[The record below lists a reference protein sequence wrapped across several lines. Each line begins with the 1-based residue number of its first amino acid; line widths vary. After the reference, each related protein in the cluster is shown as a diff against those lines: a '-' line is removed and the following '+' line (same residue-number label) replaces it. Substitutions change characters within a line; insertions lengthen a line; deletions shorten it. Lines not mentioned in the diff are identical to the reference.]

1 MGQMSKTPSWTEPS
15 QDAEAASDP
24 RGDGATTFSLEEGP
38 PVISVISAAR
48 YVAAQEV
55 GRGALGAVEAV
66 TDQQLGRRVAR
77 KRLIVEGSAH
87 RERFLRE
94 TRITARLEH
103 PNIVPLYDVGTQPD
117 GSPWYTMRLL
127 PGRTLSDAM
136 ARAQSRAERHALLD
150 HVLDACQAMAYAH
163 ARGVIHR
170 DLKPENVVVGGAGE
184 TWVVDWGLAVALPGS
199 PLADGPPPRWGVAGT
214 PSTMAPEQAR
224 GEALDARA
232 DVFALGAILFELLTG
247 APLRR
252 GDAKRM
258 LEQAATAPPPTMR
271 RRNVRVHPA
280 LAAIVEKALCFE
292 PAGRYADAGALSED
306 LRAWSAGQR
315 VNAYSYSPVEAL
327 RLLYDRY
334 RWQVRVGLA
343 TLSFASVVLALAVR
357 QVRAERDHALAAE
370 RDRAQAL
377 GVVLAARASDELA
390 MGDPL
395 MASLYAAESL
405 RYADRPEARGVL
417 ARTAAMPMPTLART
431 QAAPGGCEQL
441 DLVPGGTLC
450 GSVQHISLFRP
461 GGELAWRHEAHARR
475 IAPSPDGARVA
486 VATGERLL
494 VLDARDGEV
503 LEDHALRATAVG
515 WSSDG
520 LLVGGLGGRLR
531 RGDLDDTQSD
541 AAVLCGGLMA
551 DVSWAQDNQRLGIVC
566 TNGRFG
572 VFDREGRAL
581 GLGRVDSASFTMA
594 FHPTSGR
601 LVLGSFDGLVE
612 LAAPGEAP
620 LRRFV
625 VDGGVV
631 TEARWSPD
639 GRWLAASTDQG
650 EIVVWD
656 GDTGRRLFALTGLG
670 FPGASIVFSDDS
682 RQLTTS
688 GGAGDLRVWDLP
700 APTPEWFDAE
710 LGVGFLSVDAARGLL
725 YTTDGLNRAVSWR
738 AADRRRVA
746 ELFPA
751 GSVLVT
757 PTSRGALVLTTHHGW
772 QLVDPFNGLILEQ
785 GASTKDDPIRKAWT
799 LANGDVMYALRDKP
813 DRLITFD
820 PEHPD
825 VRTERV
831 MDGPI
836 SRAWS
841 SPGGVVLALMG
852 TTLHLLDER
861 EGLALLQSLPAA
873 EDLRAATLSPDRRLL
888 VMSDAPPDLTVID
901 LQTGA
906 KHTLKGHLHYPIASL
921 WLSDTRLVTTSWDD
935 TLRVWDVPTG
945 RCIAVLAG
953 HSGRVVDVGRV
964 GDTLYSASWDRTVRA
979 WSLSVLDATPAL
991 LLERAELITG
1001 LRITDDGRT
1010 VRVED

>member
-1 MGQMSKTPSWTEPS
+1 MSKTPSFANPTY
-15 QDAEAASDP
+15 DAEASQDE
-24 RGDGATTFSLEEGP
+24 GAPGGATFSLEEGP
-38 PVISVISAAR
+38 PVIAVISGAR
-48 YVAAQEV
+48 YVTPQEV

-77 KRLIVEGSAH
+77 KRLIVEGGAH

-94 TRITARLEH
+94 TRITACLEH
-103 PNIVPLYDVGTQPD
+103 PNIVPLYDVGTNAD

-184 TWVVDWGLAVALPGS
+184 TWVVDWGLALALPGS
-199 PLADGPPPRWGVAGT
+199 PLAEGPAPRWGVAGT

-252 GDAKRM
+252 GDSRRM

-271 RRNVRVHPA
+271 RRNVHAHPA
-280 LAAIVEKALCFE
+280 LAAIVEKALSFD
-292 PAGRYADAGALSED
+292 PKGRYPDAGALSDD

-334 RWQVRVGLA
+334 RWQARVGAA
-343 TLSFASVVLALAVR
+343 TITFAAVVLALAVG

-390 MGDPL
+390 TGDPL

-431 QAAPGGCEQL
+431 QPMPGGCEHL
-441 DLVPGGTLC
+441 EILPGGTLC
-450 GSVQHISLFRP
+450 GSIHHVSLFRP
-461 GGELAWRHEAHARR
+461 GGELAWRQEVPARR
-475 IAPSPDGARVA
+475 LSPSPDGARVA
-486 VATGERLL
+486 VATGEHLL
-494 VLDARDGEV
+494 VLDARDGGV

-531 RGDLDDTQSD
+531 WRDEEQTTID
-541 AAVLCGGLMA
+541 AAKLCGGLMA
-551 DVSWAQDNQRLGIVC
+551 DISWAKDSQRVGIVC
-566 TNGRFG
+566 TNGRYG
-572 VFDREGRAL
+572 LFDRSGA
-581 GLGRVDSASFTMA
+581 GLGESRVDSASFA
-594 FHPTSGR
+594 IASHPTNGR
-601 LVLGSFDGLVE
+601 LVVGSFDGLIE
-612 LAAPGEAP
+612 LETPGAAP

-670 FPGASIVFSDDS
+670 FPGAAIVFSEDS
-682 RQLTTS
+682 RQIYTS
-688 GGAGDLRVWDLP
+688 GGASDLRVWDLP
-700 APTPEWFDAE
+700 EPTPEWFDTD
-710 LGVGFLSVDAARGLL
+710 LGVGFLSIDEARGLL
-725 YTTDGLNRAVSWR
+725 YTTDGLNRGASWR
-738 AADRRRVA
+738 ASDRRRVA
-746 ELFPA
+746 MLSAEA
-751 GSVLVT
+751 SVLVT
-757 PTSRGALVLTTHHGW
+757 PTSRGALVLTSHHGW
-772 QLVDPFNGLILEQ
+772 RVVDPFTGEVLER
-785 GASTKDDPIRKAWT
+785 GPDTVDSPIRKAWT
-799 LANGDVMYALRDKP
+799 LADGDVMYALRDKP
-813 DRLITFD
+813 DRLITFN
-820 PEHPD
+820 PERPHEH
-825 VRTERV
+825 VEHV
-831 MDGPI
+831 MEGPI

-841 SPGGVVLALMG
+841 SPGGVVLALIG
-852 TTLHLLDER
+852 ETLHLLDER
-861 EGLALLQSLPAA
+861 TNLAPIQTLPVI

-888 VMSDAPPDLTVID
+888 VMSDNPPDLTVVN

-906 KHTLKGHLHYPIASL
+906 RHTLKGHVHYPIASL
-921 WLSDTRLVTTSWDD
+921 WLSNTRLVTTSWDD
-935 TLRVWDVPTG
+935 TLRVWDVSSG
-945 RCIAVLAG
+945 RCIAVLSG
-953 HSGRVVDVGRV
+953 HSGRVVDVGRL

-979 WSLSVLDATPAL
+979 WSLAVLDATPAL
-991 LLERAELITG
+991 LLERAELTTG

>member
-1 MGQMSKTPSWTEPS
+1 MSKTPSNAEPTY
-15 QDAEAASDP
+15 DAEAPQDV
-24 RGDGATTFSLEEGP
+24 GDHGGATFSLEEGP
-38 PVISVISAAR
+38 PVLTMISGAR
-48 YVAAQEV
+48 YVAPQEV

-77 KRLIVEGSAH
+77 KRLIVEGGAH
-87 RERFLRE
+87 RERFNRE

-103 PNIVPLYDVGTQPD
+103 PNIVPLYDVGTSPD

-136 ARAQSRAERHALLD
+136 ARAQSRAERHALMD
-150 HVLDACQAMAYAH
+150 HVIDACQAMAYAH
-163 ARGVIHR
+163 AKGVIHR

-184 TWVVDWGLAVALPGS
+184 TWVVDWGLALALPGS
-199 PLADGPPPRWGVAGT
+199 PLAEGPPPRWGVAGT

-252 GDAKRM
+252 GDPRRM
-258 LEQAATAPPPTMR
+258 LEQAATTPPPTMR
-271 RRNVRVHPA
+271 RRNVHAHPA
-280 LAAIVEKALCFE
+280 LAAIVEKALSFD
-292 PAGRYADAGALSED
+292 PAGRYPDAGALSDD

-327 RLLYDRY
+327 RLLYARY
-334 RWQVRVGLA
+334 RWQVRAGLA
-343 TLSFASVVLALAVR
+343 TVSFAAVVLALAVW

-377 GVVLAARASDELA
+377 GVVLAERASDELA
-390 MGDPL
+390 TGDPL

-431 QAAPGGCEQL
+431 QPAPGGCEQL
-441 DLVPGGTLC
+441 DLIPGGTLC

-494 VLDARDGEV
+494 VLDARDGKI

-515 WSSDG
+515 WSADG

-531 RGDLDDTQSD
+531 WGDQDQTQID
-541 AAVLCGGLMA
+541 AARLCGGLMA
-551 DVSWAQDNQRLGIVC
+551 DVAWASDSQRVGVVC

-572 VFDREGRAL
+572 VYDRAGAL
-581 GLGRVDSASFTMA
+581 LSESRVDSASFTIA
-594 FHPTSGR
+594 FHPTNGR

-612 LAAPGEAP
+612 LADPGEAP

-700 APTPEWFDAE
+700 EPTPEWFDTE
-710 LGVGFLSVDAARGLL
+710 LGVGFLAVDEARGLL
-725 YTTDGLNRAVSWR
+725 YTTDGLNRAASWR
-738 AADRRRVA
+738 ASDRRRVA
-746 ELFPA
+746 TLSANEA
-751 GSVLVT
+751 SVLVT

-772 QLVDPFNGLILEQ
+772 KLVDPFT
-785 GASTKDDPIRKAWT
+785 GAVLSRGAENKDQPIKKAWP
-799 LANGDVMYALRDKP
+799 LANGDVMYALRDAP
-813 DRLITFD
+813 DRLFTFN
-820 PEHPD
+820 PERPD
-825 VRTERV
+825 ERV
-831 MDGPI
+831 ERVFDGPV
-836 SRAWS
+836 SRAWTT
-841 SPGGVVLALMG
+841 PGGVVLVLIG

-861 EGLALLQSLPAA
+861 AQLTEIRAFPVI

-901 LQTGA
+901 LQTNTR
-906 KHTLKGHLHYPIASL
+906 HTLSGHLHYPIASL
-921 WLSDTRLVTTSWDD
+921 WLSNTRLVTTSWDD
-935 TLRVWDVPTG
+935 TLRVWDVLEG
-945 RCIAVLAG
+945 RCVAVLSG
-953 HSGRVVDVGRV
+953 HSGRVVDVGRL

-979 WSLSVLDATPAL
+979 WSLAVLDATPAL
-991 LLERAELITG
+991 LLERAELTTG
-1001 LRITDDGRT
+1001 LRITDDGQT